1 MTQQELLE
9 RMKLL
14 STAIQI
20 NGEVKQ
26 LVMGDGVMNVY
37 NGCFEGK
44 QHEEDKTSD
53 ADVQSKETTEVP
65 EDKKLRCIHDAIETM
80 QNEGLLKHKQQYA
93 VIMAALELS
102 PINMHFDSA
111 SAFIKMLEMAKVND
125 IPTVR
130 TINYGIGIFADRY
143 ADIDDWQFTDAD
155 SSETTYRKNI
165 GKRFRSLYTKAMRE
179 L

>member
-1 MTQQELLE
+1 MTQQEILE
-9 RMKLL
+9 KMKLL

-26 LVMGDGVMNVY
+26 VVVGDATMNIY
-37 NGCFEGK
+37 NGKFEEK
-44 QHEEDKTSD
+44 QHEDNKTND
-53 ADVQSKETTEVP
+53 AATQSADAGEVP

-80 QNEGLLKHKQQYA
+80 QKEGLLKRKQQYA

-111 SAFIKMLEMAKVND
+111 SAFVQMLEMAKVND
-125 IPTVR
+125 IPTAR

-143 ADIDDWQFTDAD
+143 ADIDNWQFTDAD

-165 GKRFRSLYTKAMRE
+165 GKRFRSLYTRAMRA
-179 L
+179 